1 MQMVIHENKG
11 VYFQALVFL
20 TVDKTVF
27 KDLKPAV
34 PIKYIIPIFYGKS
47 DKIELIFEI
56 F

>member
-1 MQMVIHENKG
+1 VVIHKHESR
-11 VYFQALVFL
+11 YLQALVFL